1 MVRGCEKRMVRLKN
15 PEGGM
20 FEEVLF
26 VLRDE
31 AEPRRCHSRDIV
43 AEATR
48 LLEDAIPRRDGK
60 RGTRVLSPLPFLLGV
75 VTAAAI
81 LVPFLLL

>member
-15 PEGGM
+15 PEVGM

-31 AEPRRCHSRDIV
+31 AEHGGRCERDVV

-48 LLEDAIPRRDGK
+48 LLREAVPRREA
-60 RGTRVLSPLPFLLGV
+60 RGGVGGRAPLPFLLGAL
-75 VTAAAI
+75 TAAAV

>member
-15 PEGGM
+15 PEGGI

-31 AEPRRCHSRDIV
+31 AESGDRREGDII

-48 LLEDAIPRRDGK
+48 LLGENMPCRERR
-60 RGTRVLSPLPFLLGV
+60 RGDRRVSPLPFLLGV
-75 VTAAAI
+75 ATAAVI
-81 LVPFLLL
+81 LVPFLL

>member
-31 AEPRRCHSRDIV
+31 AEPDGRCKTDIV

-48 LLEDAIPRRDGK
+48 LLREAVPRPE
-60 RGTRVLSPLPFLLGV
+60 TRRRVGGIAPLPFLLGAI
-75 VTAAAI
+75 TAAAV

>member
-31 AEPRRCHSRDIV
+31 AELCRCHSRDIV

-48 LLEDAIPRRDGK
+48 LLEEAVSCREGK
-60 RGTRVLSPLPFLLGV
+60 RGARVSPLPFLLGV
-75 VTAAAI
+75 LTATAI